1 MMGTITT
8 KGVETLIE
16 GLGDLASIPD
26 GVIDEML
33 NAEADVIVSAQQA
46 SARTMGV
53 YNTGTTARSIKKG
66 KTKKTATEKSITV
79 SPQGTNAKGNRN
91 ATVAFINEYGKKG
104 QRARPFIQTANKKAE
119 QEAVGA
125 GEKVYKAYLDSK
137 NL

>member
-46 SARTMGV
+46 SARTMG
-53 YNTGTTARSIKKG
+53 A
-66 KTKKTATEKSITV
+66 V
-79 SPQGTNAKGNRN
+79 SYTHLL
-91 ATVAFINEYGKKG
+91 
-104 QRARPFIQTANKKAE
+104 
-119 QEAVGA
+119 GA
-125 GEKVYKAYLDSK
+125 
-137 NL
+137 